1 MIWRIRKTIH
11 ERQKAPEPVKNSDQ
25 SLGSKTLRIR
35 QVFSDSIS
43 ETVSKIYRSALSQI
57 YARSLNFHVLHPKN
71 LPSSQETDD
80 FHEVG
85 PAGHQ
90 IPFGK

>member
-1 MIWRIRKTIH
+1 MALESHFQVYVYLRLR
-11 ERQKAPEPVKNSDQ
+11 
-25 SLGSKTLRIR
+25 SK
-35 QVFSDSIS
+35 
-43 ETVSKIYRSALSQI
+43 
-57 YARSLNFHVLHPKN
+57 SLNFHVSHPKN